1 MITVV
6 GTWELGWNTPILE
19 HDLWVYPLRD
29 FGVDYHVMTP
39 VSGIS
44 TDHLTERADMRSV
57 IEEER
62 GNGQVIVFVDERGI
76 VDLDEFIHP
85 ENATYVLGK
94 ASFSPFAAYSSA
106 SDMSVRIRTPNQLAT
121 LWPHQ
126 AITLVLNDRF
136 KKEQ

>member
-1 MITVV
+1 MISVV

-29 FGVDYHVMTP
+29 FGVDKHTMVP
-39 VSGIS
+39 VSGIK
-44 TDHLTERADMRSV
+44 TEYVLERDEMSAV
-57 IEEER
+57 LEEER
-62 GNGQVIVFVDERGI
+62 SNGQTIVFVDERGD
-76 VDLDEFIHP
+76 VELDAFVHP
-85 ENATYVLGK
+85 TNATYVLGK
-94 ASFSPFAAYSSA
+94 ASFSPFAAHFVNG
-106 SDMSVRIRTPNQLAT
+106 DLSVRIKTPNQLAT